1 MEGSYATL
9 SYRDLQKL
17 CKTHGLMCKGKT
29 AELRARLVAH
39 VAAEQGEGGDLSA
52 AAPQAGTDSDEGEA
66 AQHKKQEENS
76 NEKKE
81 QLVMVM
87 DVGIEKAEQ
96 ADEETAAAPT
106 AFPAR
111 APGEDMFPDMPDL
124 VAQPT
129 AAAATA
135 AVEGVQEVQEAEEM
149 EGSMCT
155 ALNVIKRKAET
166 GEDAS
171 AASTT
176 KNSSN
181 TTVAETDLPKK
192 VPKLVSM
199 LRKPSPASVFATQGS
214 AAMQG
219 SAAGGGGAGAGRA
232 TMMAA
237 APVSSTKKATTMK
250 TTSSSS
256 TTNKKKLPHSGPR
269 PFGPGTFSLS
279 SNSSSSS
286 NHHKASFSSSSKT
299 TITNT
304 SSTTAGKATAAAAAA
319 AAAAPFDPSKPR
331 PKPTY
336 KPHTGKLPPYKGKMT
351 FFSNSQ
357 KTFENSPGTEER
369 RLIIE
374 ALERRFTMLLLSGH
388 GGNKKVFFSVRE
400 ILKAFSQRS

>member
-256 TTNKKKLPHSGPR
+256 TTNKKVGR
-269 PFGPGTFSLS
+269 PLLKPNISL
-279 SNSSSSS
+279 
-286 NHHKASFSSSSKT
+286 HAC
-299 TITNT
+299 
-304 SSTTAGKATAAAAAA
+304 
-319 AAAAPFDPSKPR
+319 
-331 PKPTY
+331 
-336 KPHTGKLPPYKGKMT
+336 L
-351 FFSNSQ
+351 
-357 KTFENSPGTEER
+357 
-369 RLIIE
+369 E
-374 ALERRFTMLLLSGH
+374 AIS
-388 GGNKKVFFSVRE
+388 
-400 ILKAFSQRS
+400 